1 MGGDHRRSRCKNRTA
16 AVSTKDGGIDPGRFR
31 STHGLNVRDGGSC
44 LALIWGGRMKRR
56 AHSLQTNTRETSK
69 MASGKTDE
77 LKGRVKEAAG
87 ALTGDAKLKREG
99 KLDQAVGK
107 TKQAAD
113 KLIEKVKTA
122 VK

>member
-1 MGGDHRRSRCKNRTA
+1 M
-16 AVSTKDGGIDPGRFR
+16 
-31 STHGLNVRDGGSC
+31 
-44 LALIWGGRMKRR
+44 
-56 AHSLQTNTRETSK
+56 
-69 MASGKTDE
+69 SGKSDE

-87 ALTGDAKLKREG
+87 ALTGDPKLKREG

-113 KLIEKVKTA
+113 KAIEKVKAA

>member
-1 MGGDHRRSRCKNRTA
+1 
-16 AVSTKDGGIDPGRFR
+16 
-31 STHGLNVRDGGSC
+31 
-44 LALIWGGRMKRR
+44 
-56 AHSLQTNTRETSK
+56 
-69 MASGKTDE
+69 MASGKSDE